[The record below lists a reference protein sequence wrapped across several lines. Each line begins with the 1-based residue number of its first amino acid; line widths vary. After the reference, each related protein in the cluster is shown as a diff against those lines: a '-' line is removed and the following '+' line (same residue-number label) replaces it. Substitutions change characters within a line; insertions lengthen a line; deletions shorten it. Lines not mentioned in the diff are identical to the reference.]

1 MTATAETTS
10 TLNFTD
16 REPLVRALNN
26 ALLFAGK
33 DATRPAL
40 CTVKFEFDGTEL
52 RTVATNSYVLIV
64 ETVEYT
70 TPKKGEPPAA
80 PFEFL
85 VDRDAAAGM
94 LKTLKAAHRLDP
106 ITLYVDTDGDRV
118 TVRTLST
125 ETTYRTADSPFPKYR
140 ELIPRETDTVE
151 IDEIA
156 YTAEYLALLG
166 KVLTDGK
173 RPIVNIKLFGKGKP
187 SLVKFI
193 DGPTVLIM
201 PSRLPV

>member
-16 REPLVRALNN
+16 REPLVRALTN
-26 ALLFAGK
+26 ALLFASK
-33 DATRPAL
+33 DATRPML
-40 CTVKFEFDGTEL
+40 RTVKFEFDGAQL
-52 RTVATNSYVLIV
+52 RTVATNSYVLVV
-64 ETVEYT
+64 EPVEYVA
-70 TPKKGEPPAA
+70 PKEGETALS

-106 ITLYVDTDGDRV
+106 IALGVDTDSYRV

-125 ETTYRTADSPFPKYR
+125 ETTYRTDDHTFPKW
-140 ELIPRETDTVE
+140 EQLMPRETDTVE
-151 IDEIA
+151 VDEIA

-166 KVLTDGK
+166 KVLTNSK
-173 RPIVNIKLFGKGKP
+173 RSVVRIQLFGKAKP
-187 SLVKFI
+187 SLAKFV

-201 PSRLPV
+201 PARLPG